1 MLFEA
6 RKARLG
12 VTITLAMKKIV
23 RTKVLFVCLG
33 NACRSPMAE
42 AIALRDAAD
51 VIEPSS
57 AGLTPLGRIEPM
69 TKQTLAKNGF
79 SSEELWSKPV
89 LPAALETA
97 DIVINM
103 SGRPREVAFENA
115 NNVED
120 WLVQDPYGADAEL
133 YQRIFEYIDQ
143 RVGEL
148 AGRLRNAE
156 VRAERVGNVKRKGTG
171 GQR

>member
-1 MLFEA
+1 
-6 RKARLG
+6 
-12 VTITLAMKKIV
+12 MKKIA

-57 AGLTPLGRIEPM
+57 AGFTPLGRIEPM
-69 TKQTLAKNGF
+69 TKQTLARNGF

-97 DIVINM
+97 DMVINM
-103 SGRPREVAFENA
+103 SGRPKEAAFENA
-115 NNVED
+115 SKVED
-120 WLVQDPYGADAEL
+120 WPVQDPYGADAEL
-133 YQRIFEYIDQ
+133 YQRIFEHLDQ

-156 VRAERVGNVKRKGTG
+156 GRAARTGNIKKKGTARLG
-171 GQR
+171 

>member
-1 MLFEA
+1 
-6 RKARLG
+6 
-12 VTITLAMKKIV
+12 MKKIV
-23 RTKVLFVCLG
+23 PTKVLFVCLG

-42 AIALRDAAD
+42 AIALRDAPD

-79 SSEELWSKPV
+79 SSDELWSKT
-89 LPAALETA
+89 LLATALETA
-97 DIVINM
+97 GIVINM
-103 SGRPREVAFENA
+103 SGRPKDAAFKGA
-115 NNVED
+115 ANVEN
-120 WLVQDPYGADAEL
+120 WAVQDPYGADVEL
-133 YQRIFEYIDQ
+133 YQRIFEDIER

-148 AGRLRNAE
+148 AGRLRRAEWRAANAE
-156 VRAERVGNVKRKGTG
+156 NSKTKGTG